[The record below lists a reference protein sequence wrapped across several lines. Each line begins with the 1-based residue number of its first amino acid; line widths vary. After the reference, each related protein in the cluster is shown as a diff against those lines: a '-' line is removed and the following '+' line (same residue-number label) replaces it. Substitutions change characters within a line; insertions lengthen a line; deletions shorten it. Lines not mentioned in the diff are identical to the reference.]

1 MTFAQPGEHLWVTA
15 AECVEV
21 IPEGGQDDHV
31 GAVQAAINRDDH
43 VAEAAHRQAVGADQV
58 NLEGRGQAQ
67 AELLAVAQAGHVEEV
82 LGLQQGG
89 GKYAFGGQ
97 NADALQGRY
106 GCKGHGVFL
115 F

>member
-1 MTFAQPGEHLWVTA
+1 MTFAQPAQYVWVTR

-43 VAEAAHRQAVGADQV
+43 VAEAAHRQAVWADQM
-58 NLEGRGQAQ
+58 NFERGGQAQ
-67 AELLAVAQAGHVEEV
+67 AELFAIAQAGHVEEI

-89 GKYAFGGQ
+89 GEDAFGGQ
-97 NADALQGRY
+97 DADALQGR
-106 GCKGHGVFL
+106 GG
-115 F
+115 